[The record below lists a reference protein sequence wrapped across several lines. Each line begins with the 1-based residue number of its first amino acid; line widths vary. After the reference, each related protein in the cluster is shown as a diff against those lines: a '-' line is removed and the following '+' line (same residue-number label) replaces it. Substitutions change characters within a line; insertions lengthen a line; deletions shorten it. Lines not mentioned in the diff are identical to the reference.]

1 MSLIHFYM
9 AKIIMR
15 YFFSVVICPGTQNG
29 LSMTGTLENQ
39 YKLIQQYMGCEI
51 VMGNLE
57 IIMMEHT
64 RDFSFLQVS
73 LCTALLVIK
82 KKTKFLHGAQ

>member
-1 MSLIHFYM
+1 
-9 AKIIMR
+9 MR
-15 YFFSVVICPGTQNG
+15 YFFSVVICTGTQNG

-73 LCTALLVIK
+73 FCTALLVIK
-82 KKTKFLHGAQ
+82 KKKENFCTGLSEDKKEHESM

>member
-1 MSLIHFYM
+1 MTWKLQFVHIFDTFLHETHEKM
-9 AKIIMR
+9 C
-15 YFFSVVICPGTQNG
+15 YFFSVVICTGTQNG

-73 LCTALLVIK
+73 FCTALLVI
-82 KKTKFLHGAQ
+82 

>member
-1 MSLIHFYM
+1 
-9 AKIIMR
+9 MR

-57 IIMMEHT
+57 IILMEHT

-82 KKTKFLHGAQ
+82 KKENFCTGLSEDKKEHESI